1 MTALVFLLAGQN
13 QAATI
18 AEGIVDKQQ
27 AFTVKD
33 RQGDSARISLTVAY
47 RLWPLVGEP
56 VKLCV
61 ARWKLDQ
68 VTIGG
73 TVYYRDSFPDEIWNK
88 TTLYS
93 AVARI
98 NLNDLGSAGQIFSFI
113 CDLGVMGPPDDSTVS
128 FNSPGSPSWD
138 EFLLHGFRIAKQDNP
153 YKRHGLS
160 EKLAKEYSREAILRN
175 IASKKNS
182 IPTELALMKR
192 NVWGMEIW
200 QASINLWPL
209 RRYLRDETKS
219 ARGLD
224 SGHAESRKPNAGNIS
239 VGDSG
244 NDSAITA
251 PSDVPSRQELLRRAG
266 VRKADQN
273 RQSLEAVLDELQ
285 QRKGSDNSLSLT
297 IVDRKAP
304 VSGVE
309 VPHEPSTNN
318 SDAALLL
325 LVDTSG
331 SMEGDRISD
340 AKKAAGDVI
349 ADALRQNT
357 EVAVLAF
364 SGDCNDPVPMRH
376 PFSDD
381 AASLNRFVDSLSANG
396 GTPMSAAVEYGNRY
410 MAINRS
416 ATGKNEMIIL
426 LADGD
431 DKCDILSP
439 VVKALKKDGVLF
451 RHQTVG
457 LEIDSNSNASRDL
470 KKLARDSDGD
480 YQFAADSS
488 QLNETFRRA
497 MLAME
502 MLDMLGRFGE
512 EKQLS
517 PRDQKEADP
526 TQSILDGFDP

>member
-1 MTALVFLLAGQN
+1 MLRPLLTAFVVLLAGQS
-13 QAATI
+13 QAAPI
-18 AEGIVDKQQ
+18 AEGTVDEQQ
-27 AFTVKD
+27 TYTVKD
-33 RQGDSARISLTVAY
+33 RQGDSAKISLSVAY
-47 RLWPLVGEP
+47 RLWPLAGEP

-61 ARWKLDQ
+61 ARWKLEQ

-73 TVYYRDSFPDEIWNK
+73 KVYYRDSFPDEIWK
-88 TTLYS
+88 ETTLYS
-93 AVARI
+93 AKVRI
-98 NLNDLGSAGQIFSFI
+98 NLLNVSKYGQIISFI
-113 CDLGVMGPPDDSTVS
+113 CDLGVMGPPDDRTVS

-138 EFLLHGFRIAKQDNP
+138 EFLLLGSRISKQNNP
-153 YKRHGLS
+153 YESNGLS
-160 EKLAKEYSREAILRN
+160 KELAKEYSREAILRN
-175 IASKKNS
+175 KKHLWMIEQDS
-182 IPTELALMKR
+182 RKKSH
-192 NVWGMEIW
+192 WGMMELW

-209 RRYLRDETKS
+209 RRHLRDETKAAN
-219 ARGLD
+219 ARTRGGAQARKQSPGNLAVDD
-224 SGHAESRKPNAGNIS
+224 SG
-239 VGDSG
+239 
-244 NDSAITA
+244 ITA
-251 PSDVPSRQELLRRAG
+251 PPDVPSRQDLLRRAG
-266 VRKADQN
+266 ARKADQN
-273 RQSLEAVLDELQ
+273 RQSLEAVLDEIQ
-285 QRKGSDNSLSLT
+285 KRKGSDNSLSLPNM
-297 IVDRKAP
+297 DRKAP

-331 SMEGDRISD
+331 SMNGERISD

-349 ADALRQNT
+349 DDALRQNT

-381 AASLNRFVDSLSANG
+381 ATSLHRFVSRLSANG
-396 GTPMSAAVEYGNRY
+396 GTPMSAAVEYANRY

-416 ATGKNEMIIL
+416 ATGKSEMIIL

-431 DKCDILSP
+431 DNCAILSP
-439 VVKALKKDGVLF
+439 VVKSLKKDGVLF

-457 LEIDSNSNASRDL
+457 LEIDSNSSAARDL
-470 KKLARDSDGD
+470 RKLARDSDGD
-480 YQFAADSS
+480 YQYAANSS

-512 EKQLS
+512 EKHS
-517 PRDQKEADP
+517 VPSNKNNTDP